1 MKREVIWTW
10 AAEMDA
16 QEAFVQMEE
25 AVEGSGLHLI
35 QLVDQLIQLLRE
47 FPHMV
52 TVWHSPIRKVGL
64 RKTKYGLF
72 YVPESTRL
80 VIIGVQDLRAAPD
93 RLSREMKR
101 RLP

>member
-1 MKREVIWTW
+1 MKREDIWTW

-52 TVWHSPIRKVGL
+52 TVWHSPIRKAGL

-72 YVPESTRL
+72 YVPENG
-80 VIIGVQDLRAAPD
+80 VIFSPMKNPFRTH
-93 RLSREMKR
+93 LSEHPYRWPR
-101 RLP
+101 S

>member
-1 MKREVIWTW
+1 MLRKHLFKWRKPSKE
-10 AAEMDA
+10 AAC
-16 QEAFVQMEE
+16 
-25 AVEGSGLHLI
+25 LI

-52 TVWHSPIRKVGL
+52 TVWHSPIRKAGL